1 MRAQRKFISFIG
13 LGSSGVST
21 ALYSYIQN
29 HSQVGLPKKE
39 TNFFSQ
45 TKVYS
50 KGMEWYESLFPQ
62 DEIKTVRGEL
72 SNNYL
77 ANSQSAILIAR
88 TYPNAKLLAVV
99 ANPLL
104 LVRIAYIEALRA
116 REISPKTSLAAY
128 IKQSPEVLSKG
139 LQGAYLAQY
148 YSYYAT
154 TDLLVLTNTEINEAP
169 LAAIKKAYNHIGADP
184 AFVPKSLTHLVV
196 VDEDTVK
203 KKGIIKR
210 FFSAIKA
217 MIKGAYLKVAY
228 TISPPVLPEE
238 SLLSEAKRVKLSPEL
253 KAYLIKY
260 YSEDAELLSRLLSE
274 NMLFKWGFV
283 KDENT

>member
-1 MRAQRKFISFIG
+1 MIPSRFLIS
-13 LGSSGVST
+13 VST
-21 ALYSYIQN
+21 ALYAYIQN

-104 LVRIAYIEALRA
+104 LVRIAYIEAPRA

-128 IKQSPEVLSKG
+128 LISNKALKPCLKG
-139 LQGAYLAQY
+139 SRAPTWRN
-148 YSYYAT
+148 T
-154 TDLLVLTNTEINEAP
+154 TAITPRLT
-169 LAAIKKAYNHIGADP
+169 Y
-184 AFVPKSLTHLVV
+184 
-196 VDEDTVK
+196 
-203 KKGIIKR
+203 
-210 FFSAIKA
+210 
-217 MIKGAYLKVAY
+217 
-228 TISPPVLPEE
+228 
-238 SLLSEAKRVKLSPEL
+238 
-253 KAYLIKY
+253 
-260 YSEDAELLSRLLSE
+260 
-274 NMLFKWGFV
+274 
-283 KDENT
+283 